1 MKRCLLLIMILIA
14 TVGYAQERELKI
26 AVINLKGKPV
36 RGIKAEMIHSKIE
49 ATTDKTGTLLI
60 KGFTEDD
67 SVMVTFPGD
76 ASAAIFPVRGIGE
89 LQFNTSK
96 RDKIAY
102 NPATQGWVTGKSKKI
117 VRRGEFDVEAEIRN
131 GATNLEDLLK
141 RMPSL
146 MVTGGNITLRN
157 PVQTKEFSNV
167 SPLIVID
174 NVAVSG
180 GLQEANRSVNIHFIE
195 SITVEKDGTALWGA
209 KATNGVIMIKL
220 KKQL

>member
-1 MKRCLLLIMILIA
+1 M
-14 TVGYAQERELKI
+14 GYTQERELKI

-36 RGIKAEMIHSKIE
+36 RGIKAEMIHSKIA

-60 KGFTEDD
+60 KGFTDDD
-67 SVMVTFPGD
+67 SVIVTFPGA
-76 ASAAIFPVRGIGE
+76 ASAAIFPVKGIGE

-96 RDKIAY
+96 NEQIAY
-102 NPATQGWVTGKSKKI
+102 NPATQWWLTGKPKKI
-117 VRRGEFDVEAEIRN
+117 VKRGEFDVEAEIRN

-146 MVTGGNITLRN
+146 MVTGGTISLRS
-157 PVQTKEFSNV
+157 PVVTKEFSNT
-167 SPLIVID
+167 SPLIVVD
-174 NVAVSG
+174 NVAISG

-195 SITVEKDGTALWGA
+195 SITVEKDGKALWGA
-209 KATNGVIMIKL
+209 QAGNGVIIIKL